1 MIKGD
6 KFISNK
12 GVVLIFE
19 KYDKIGD
26 ALFTSPDMDFN
37 DIEYGDE
44 ELRGFFVLPVH
55 VLDMIAKKI
64 ED

>member
-1 MIKGD
+1 MKKGD
-6 KFISNK
+6 KFITNK

-26 ALFTSPDMDFN
+26 ALFTSPEVDFN
-37 DIEYGDE
+37 DIKYDDE
-44 ELRGFFVLPVH
+44 ELRGFLVLPIH
-55 VLDMIAKKI
+55 FLDTIAKKI